1 MIALV
6 FAILVAVL
14 MGTATYLLLQRSPI
28 RMILGLGLFTHA
40 VNMLIFGTGV
50 SDRGQPPVLL
60 DKASF
65 DGDISQFV
73 DPLPQALI
81 LTAIVIGFGIVAFI
95 IALLH
100 RRHTLDISGENCTD
114 RVDDPFALEP
124 RAELDAVEED
134 YEWLEDVVLL
144 RRQEQQAREDRK

>member
-14 MGTATYLLLQRSPI
+14 MGTAIYLILQRNPM
-28 RMILGLGLFTHA
+28 RMLLGLGLFTHA
-40 VNMLIFGTGV
+40 VNMLVFGTSV

-60 DKASF
+60 DKAAF

-81 LTAIVIGFGIVAFI
+81 LTAIVISFGIVAFI

-100 RRHTLDISGENCTD
+100 RRHTLDLAGENCTD
-114 RVDDPFALEP
+114 RVDDPFAHEP
-124 RAELDAVEED
+124 RSQLDAVDED
-134 YEWLEDVVLL
+134 YEWLEDVVLQ
-144 RRQEQQAREDRK
+144 RNVERQTKESS